1 MLTVHATWQFSL
13 IGSIPKIKFI
23 HWLRQCHRYLSP
35 YMIYHS
41 KILTTRAPYTYIHA
55 THLTFCGRT
64 LKHTLFEIV
73 YEEEKEPQNKSMP
86 IF

>member
-1 MLTVHATWQFSL
+1 MYSEHNTAKFPDWFNSQNQVFLLVKTMSL
-13 IGSIPKIKFI
+13 ISQF
-23 HWLRQCHRYLSP
+23 LV
-35 YMIYHS
+35 IYPN
-41 KILTTRAPYTYIHA
+41 KILTTRAPYTYIHV

-73 YEEEKEPQNKSMP
+73 YEEKKEPQNKSMP